1 MSQNKNQVFKKN
13 HTQAL
18 ENQKKKKL
26 GKRQV
31 TSQKKKKG
39 KKKKGNITYYQLPR
53 EKKINK

>member
-31 TSQKKKKG
+31 TSQKKKK
-39 KKKKGNITYYQLPR
+39 
-53 EKKINK
+53 EKKRQHYLLPTAKGEENK